1 MACNC
6 GKKGAARTKY
16 VHTDPSGQRTSYNT
30 ETEAK
35 AAVARKG
42 GSYTQK

>member
-6 GKKGAARTKY
+6 GKKGAARAKY
-16 VHTDPSGQRTSYNT
+16 VHTDTTGKTTSYNT